1 MQPNPFVGVI
11 YHALGAFFAATCY
24 TPQKQ
29 TKSWAWEVYWITQAI
44 FAWLIVPVVVALVIV
59 PDYFGLLADA
69 DSQVVLKTFLL
80 GMVVGVGVLT
90 FGLGIRYIGFSL
102 NYAIAIGVSGLVGT
116 IGPLVWTPN
125 GGFVWKI
132 VEVFSTKPGQVVL
145 AGIVASLVGIVVCGW
160 AGALRERSGGVAAA
174 RFSFRVGVPL
184 AVLAGAL
191 SAILNYAF
199 EAGEPLADAAKAAGT
214 SELMKMTAIYP
225 LALGGTLVVNLVWC
239 LVLIRRNKT
248 GAQLVRLPGQG
259 VAAIG
264 FYYLMA
270 LVTGLFWYFQFF
282 FFGPGKSNMGS
293 FGFTSWGLQMALVVL
308 FSNIYGWLFREWA
321 GADKLAR
328 RMLNVG
334 MAIIMASVFVIGY
347 GNYLREQQQLP
358 PGDQPPAA
366 PNAAETIQ

>member
-1 MQPNPFVGVI
+1 MQPNPFMGVV

-24 TPQKQ
+24 TPQKK
-29 TKSWAWEVYWITQAI
+29 TKLWAWEVYWLTQAC
-44 FAWLIVPVVVALVIV
+44 FAWLIVPVVVAFVMV
-59 PDYFGLLADA
+59 PDYTGVLANA
-69 DSQVVLKTFLL
+69 DPKVMLSTFLL
-80 GMVVGVGVLT
+80 SMVVGIGVLT

-102 NYAIAIGVSGLVGT
+102 NYAIAIGVSALVGT

-132 VEVFSTKPGQVVL
+132 DDVFSTRPGQIVL
-145 AGIVASLVGIVVCGW
+145 AGIVASLAGIVVCGW
-160 AGALRERSGGVAAA
+160 AGALRERSGGAAA
-174 RFSFRVGVPL
+174 TQFSFRVGVPL

-191 SAILNYAF
+191 SAVLNYAF
-199 EAGEPLADAAKAAGT
+199 EAGAPLADAALAAGA

-225 LALGGTLVVNLVWC
+225 VALGGVLVVNLVWC
-239 LVLIRRNKT
+239 LVLVRRNKT
-248 GAQLVRLPGQG
+248 SAQLVRLPDTG
-259 VAAIG
+259 VATLG
-264 FYYLMA
+264 FYYFMA

-293 FGFTSWGLQMALVVL
+293 FGFTSWGLQMALVVM

-334 MAIIMASVFVIGY
+334 MAIIMAAVFVIGY
-347 GNYLREQQQLP
+347 GNYLREQQQVP
-358 PGDQPPAA
+358 AADQPPAA
-366 PNAAETIQ
+366 AGAAATVD